1 MIHLLKIHRNSIY
14 GIWILIIISL
24 LLSASFNYLYS
35 LGKCCSVWY
44 SYGTSLFIGIVSSSV
59 LSLILEYINYFK
71 SRRETLERFYFQVDK
86 MMKSICKYNKCEI
99 TETDKLKNNIIVLKS
114 VVNEDFKELGNII
127 TEFAFLTDKNKKRT
141 YLFSIYQY
149 FYDIK
154 RLIATNVDELHR
166 GLNLKST
173 LDFIDSVILDIK
185 TTKYNE
191 TTFTS
196 IDNKIFNDIND
207 ELYTLV
213 DMVNGNFQKEYKF
226 NKTVITNKIFKLD
239 TPEIEEILKLLNDE
253 VKKKKNYTIEVPF
266 LDEKQI
272 NNLYDKRYITFI
284 KKSKDKFTITVSE
297 KAYYYFEY
305 KDRYTKKYGSNK

>member
-1 MIHLLKIHRNSIY
+1 M
-14 GIWILIIISL
+14 
-24 LLSASFNYLYS
+24 LLSAYFNYLYS

-71 SRRETLERFYFQVDK
+71 SRRETFERFYFQVDK

-99 TETDKLKNNIIVLKS
+99 TEKDKLKNNIIVLKS
-114 VVNEDFKELGNII
+114 VVNEDVKELGNIFA
-127 TEFAFLTDKNKKRT
+127 EFSFLTDKNKKRT

-166 GLNLKST
+166 GLNIKST
-173 LDFIDSVILDIK
+173 LDFIDSVILDVRDDTDGIILI
-185 TTKYNE
+185 E
-191 TTFTS
+191 
-196 IDNKIFNDIND
+196 NKIFKDIND

-213 DMVNGNFQKEYKF
+213 DMINGKFQKEYKF
-226 NKTVITNKIFKLD
+226 KKTVITDKIFKLD
-239 TPEIEEILKLLNDE
+239 TPEVEEILKLLNDE
-253 VKKKKNYTIEVPF
+253 VKKNKNYTIEVPF

-284 KKSKDKFTITVSE
+284 KKITTKLLLQYQKKHTIILNIRIDTLKNTEVKNNFAPRNSSGDKISLTICS
-297 KAYYYFEY
+297 F
-305 KDRYTKKYGSNK
+305 

>member
-1 MIHLLKIHRNSIY
+1 
-14 GIWILIIISL
+14 
-24 LLSASFNYLYS
+24 
-35 LGKCCSVWY
+35 
-44 SYGTSLFIGIVSSSV
+44 
-59 LSLILEYINYFK
+59 
-71 SRRETLERFYFQVDK
+71 

-99 TETDKLKNNIIVLKS
+99 TEKDKLKNNIIVLKS
-114 VVNEDFKELGNII
+114 VVNEDFRELENIFA
-127 TEFAFLTDKNKKRT
+127 EFAFLTDKNKKRT

-149 FYDIK
+149 FHDIK
-154 RLIATNVDELHR
+154 RLIATNVDELHK
-166 GLNLKST
+166 GLNIKST
-173 LDFIDSVILDIK
+173 LDFIDSVILDVKDDNDGIILI
-185 TTKYNE
+185 E
-191 TTFTS
+191 
-196 IDNKIFNDIND
+196 NKIFKDIND

-213 DMVNGNFQKEYKF
+213 DMINGKFQKEYKF

-284 KKSKDKFTITVSE
+284 KKSKEKFTITVSE